1 MEICSNLKNIIDQTQ
16 VEINS
21 KERDIKDFSFLN
33 EIDKFSIEIEDLY
46 KKAKEKEQMNSA
58 FEEKFESTKFNI
70 NLIKSSSERRDS
82 VYKKYLKMCNEN
94 MTEINDI
101 IKKVFIDNPQS
112 IKDNLIF
119 EQNITTN
126 IINNITHNSSNNVNV
141 NVNLNLNTINNV
153 SNIQHKEKPNNFHKL
168 TKLMS
173 RKKISK
179 KQFYNFM
186 KNNEEDLND
195 SSQSLMSEGVIIKMP
210 FKLYQV
216 NKPKDDLNN
225 LRILTDGDFIDS
237 DDNSDF
243 DFDSDNSELIDI
255 IDEKSESL
263 IIGRKIKKKNNFV
276 KTRSKSFLGIRIN
289 NNLLTDIDDSK
300 IKIKKKNMIKMFND
314 MSLSKV
320 LLIFI
325 LRLTWI
331 EVVQ

>member
-1 MEICSNLKNIIDQTQ
+1 
-16 VEINS
+16 
-21 KERDIKDFSFLN
+21 
-33 EIDKFSIEIEDLY
+33 
-46 KKAKEKEQMNSA
+46 
-58 FEEKFESTKFNI
+58 
-70 NLIKSSSERRDS
+70 
-82 VYKKYLKMCNEN
+82 
-94 MTEINDI
+94 
-101 IKKVFIDNPQS
+101 
-112 IKDNLIF
+112 
-119 EQNITTN
+119 
-126 IINNITHNSSNNVNV
+126 
-141 NVNLNLNTINNV
+141 
-153 SNIQHKEKPNNFHKL
+153 
-168 TKLMS
+168 
-173 RKKISK
+173 
-179 KQFYNFM
+179 
-186 KNNEEDLND
+186 
-195 SSQSLMSEGVIIKMP
+195 MSEGVIIKMP